1 MTDFPAS
8 NVFPHATEVTADG
21 HLSIGGCDVV
31 ALAMEHGTPLYVF
44 DEQTIRDRCQSFRRE
59 FQGRYP
65 DTRVVYAAKALANL
79 ALTGILVEEGL
90 GMDVA
95 SGGEL
100 ALAKAGGMAP
110 DLVYF
115 HGNNKSRTELE
126 EALAWGIG
134 RIVLD
139 NFHELD
145 LLEQVAK
152 EAGRTQEV
160 LVRVSPSVDPHTHR
174 YISTGTLDSKFG
186 FSIGTGQAEQAVRRA
201 IASPNLDLVGLHC
214 HIGSQI
220 FEIEPYQDAIRV
232 TLEFAS
238 RMREEGL
245 HMVEFSPGGG
255 FGIPYTKDDA
265 PPSIADYAEAI
276 TSTLVKTCRDL
287 DMEQPIMSI
296 EPGRS
301 LVGPAGVALYSVG
314 ARKEIPGV
322 RTYVSVDG
330 GMSDNIRPALYEAT
344 YEAVVA
350 NRMGQAPTER
360 VTIAGKYCESGDI
373 LVLDADLPV
382 TTPGDLV
389 ALPAAGAYCVPMA
402 SNYNMSPRPAVVL
415 VRGGTARLI
424 RRRETYHDLMAEDVI

>member
-1 MTDFPAS
+1 MANFAAR

-31 ALAMEHGTPLYVF
+31 NLTMEHGTPLYVF
-44 DEQTIRDRCQSFRRE
+44 DEQTIRDLCQSYRRE
-59 FQGRYP
+59 FQSRYP
-65 DTRVVYAAKALANL
+65 ETRVVYAAKALANV
-79 ALTGILVEEGL
+79 ALTRILVEEGL
-90 GMDVA
+90 GMDVV

-100 ALAKAGGMAP
+100 AVARAGGMAQN
-110 DLVYF
+110 LVYF
-115 HGNNKSRTELE
+115 HGNNKGRAELE
-126 EALAWGIG
+126 EAVAWGIG
-134 RIVLD
+134 RIVVD

-145 LLEQVAK
+145 LLEQVTK

-174 YISTGTLDSKFG
+174 YISTGTTDSKFG
-186 FSIGTGQAEQAVRRA
+186 FSINNGQAEQAVRRA

-245 HMVEFSPGGG
+245 RMVEFSPGGG
-255 FGIPYTKDDA
+255 FGIPYTRNED
-265 PPSIADYAEAI
+265 PPSIAEYAEAI
-276 TSTLVKTCRDL
+276 TSTLVQACKDL
-287 DMEQPIMSI
+287 DMERPKMFI

-350 NRMGQAPTER
+350 NRMDQAPTER
-360 VTIAGKYCESGDI
+360 VTIAGRYCESGDI
-373 LVLDADLPV
+373 LVQDIELPV
-382 TTPGDLV
+382 TVPGDLI
-389 ALPAAGAYCVPMA
+389 ALPATGAYCVPMA

-415 VRGGTARLI
+415 VRDGTARLI
-424 RRRETYHDLMAEDVI
+424 RRRETYQDLMAEDVL

>member
-1 MTDFPAS
+1 MADFVGR
-8 NVFPHATEVTADG
+8 NVFPHATEITAEG

-31 ALAMEHGTPLYVF
+31 DLAMEHGTPLYIF
-44 DEQTIRDRCQSFRRE
+44 DEQTIRDRCQSYRRE
-59 FQGRYP
+59 FQSRYP
-65 DTRVVYAAKALANL
+65 DTIIVYAAKALANL
-79 ALTGILVEEGL
+79 ALTRILVEEGL
-90 GMDVA
+90 GMDVV

-100 ALAKAGGMAP
+100 AMARAGGMSQ

-115 HGNNKSRTELE
+115 HGNNKSRAELE
-126 EALAWGIG
+126 EAVAWGIG
-134 RIVLD
+134 RIVVD

-152 EAGRTQEV
+152 EAGRTQQV

-174 YISTGTLDSKFG
+174 YISTGITDSKFG
-186 FSIGTGQAEQAVRRA
+186 FSIGNGQAEQAVRRA
-201 IASPNLDLVGLHC
+201 IASPNLDMVGLHC

-238 RMREEGL
+238 RMREVGL
-245 HMVEFSPGGG
+245 RMVEFSPGGG
-255 FGIPYTKDDA
+255 FGIPYTRDED
-265 PPSIADYAEAI
+265 PPSIAQYAEAI
-276 TSTLVKTCRDL
+276 TSTLVQACNDL
-287 DMEQPIMSI
+287 DMEQPMMFI

-322 RTYVSVDG
+322 RTYISVDG

-350 NRMGQAPTER
+350 NRMDQAPTEH

-373 LVLDADLPV
+373 LVQDIELPV
-382 TTPGDLV
+382 TEPGDLI
-389 ALPAAGAYCVPMA
+389 ALPAAGAYCLPMA

-415 VRGGTARLI
+415 VRDGTARLI
-424 RRRETYHDLMAEDVI
+424 RRRETYQDLMAQDIL